1 MESIENL
8 IKQYTLLTDWF
19 LSALENINDQ
29 DGGKTINDNSNSLEW
44 IAGHLITGR
53 YRNIVRLRV
62 QPEPYKYMSKFI
74 DQSIPPPNG
83 IKFDKRNTYPSL
95 TDSRREWA
103 YYGKIFLDSLNTLT
117 TDILKD
123 EIPFNVLSGGN
134 KVEDA
139 LTFMVMHETY
149 HIGQMSIIRKAL
161 GYSAMQLTKRN
172 QFPMHS

>member
-1 MESIENL
+1 MESVETI

-19 LSALENINDQ
+19 LSALEKINDQ
-29 DGGKTINDNSNSLEW
+29 DGCKTINDQSNSLEW

-53 YRNIVRLRV
+53 YRNIIRLKV
-62 QPEPYKYMSKFI
+62 QIEPYKYIKKFI
-74 DQSIPPPNG
+74 DQTIPPPNA

-95 TDSRREWA
+95 TDSREQWA
-103 YYGKIFLDSLNTLT
+103 SYGKTFLDTLNTLDE
-117 TDILKD
+117 DILKN

-134 KVEDA
+134 KVEDV

-161 GYSAMQLTKRN
+161 GYSAMQLTRRN
-172 QFPMHS
+172 

>member
-1 MESIENL
+1 MESVENI

-29 DGGKTINDNSNSLEW
+29 DGCKTINDTSNSLEW

-53 YRNIVRLRV
+53 YRNIIRLNV
-62 QPEPYKYMSKFI
+62 QIEPYKYIKKFI
-74 DQSIPPPNG
+74 DQTIPPPNS
-83 IKFDKRNTYPSL
+83 IKFDKGNTYPSL
-95 TDSRREWA
+95 TDSREQWT
-103 YYGKIFLDSLNTLT
+103 YYWKTFLDKLNTLDE
-117 TDILKD
+117 DILKN

-161 GYSAMQLTKRN
+161 GYSAMQLTRRN
-172 QFPMHS
+172 